1 MPLLLIH
8 WKKSLQYPIEEWIQT
23 VVNLFLVFLDWIM
36 RIEWAINDKVWCLCL
51 PQNDNLLLQQ
61 CLLWIDVKPSWLM
74 SRVWTNWN
82 PGIFSLYF
90 FLFFHLRQSIL
101 LNTLSGK
108 ESRKDVTK
116 EGISENIKF
125 LIEFFMK
132 HNCSQYASAQ
142 ILKNPSNKQVEDI
155 VNCMLNTLDSSL
167 NLKGQ
172 YAENFPIILKGL
184 GYTCLFNPLQ
194 WLGIPLPLPK
204 AVFCHPMHLILG
216 RLLFLL
222 WDGWVNLFS
231 YTPRTLPFTRSSIVI
246 LFKTQSLK
254 IHNYLMMNDDLTNI
268 WVIPIR
274 LFWIVMTTICSN

>member
-1 MPLLLIH
+1 M
-8 WKKSLQYPIEEWIQT
+8 
-23 VVNLFLVFLDWIM
+23 NLFLVFLDWIM

-184 GYTCLFNPLQ
+184 GYTCLSNPSQ

-204 AVFCHPMHLILG
+204 AVFRHPMHLILG

-254 IHNYLMMNDDLTNI
+254 THNYLMMNDDLTNI
-268 WVIPIR
+268 WVILIR

>member
-1 MPLLLIH
+1 M
-8 WKKSLQYPIEEWIQT
+8 
-23 VVNLFLVFLDWIM
+23 
-36 RIEWAINDKVWCLCL
+36 
-51 PQNDNLLLQQ
+51 
-61 CLLWIDVKPSWLM
+61 
-74 SRVWTNWN
+74 
-82 PGIFSLYF
+82 
-90 FLFFHLRQSIL
+90 

-184 GYTCLFNPLQ
+184 GYACLTNPLQ
-194 WLGIPLPLPK
+194 
-204 AVFCHPMHLILG
+204 
-216 RLLFLL
+216 
-222 WDGWVNLFS
+222 
-231 YTPRTLPFTRSSIVI
+231 
-246 LFKTQSLK
+246 
-254 IHNYLMMNDDLTNI
+254 
-268 WVIPIR
+268 
-274 LFWIVMTTICSN
+274 

>member
-184 GYTCLFNPLQ
+184 GYACLTNPSQ

-204 AVFCHPMHLILG
+204 AVFRHPMHLILG

-268 WVIPIR
+268 WVILIR

>member
-1 MPLLLIH
+1 MPLPSSKRQSIAPTMSVMNRRETIMTDVQSMNQL
-8 WKKSLQYPIEEWIQT
+8 KSRY
-23 VVNLFLVFLDWIM
+23 FLSPF
-36 RIEWAINDKVWCLCL
+36 
-51 PQNDNLLLQQ
+51 
-61 CLLWIDVKPSWLM
+61 
-74 SRVWTNWN
+74 
-82 PGIFSLYF
+82 FSF
-90 FLFFHLRQSIL
+90 FPLRQSIL

-184 GYTCLFNPLQ
+184 GYACLTNPLQ

-204 AVFCHPMHLILG
+204 AVFRHPMHLILG